1 MSRKIIELSRNSTGG
16 IDLITERDAGNP
28 IRILTGKRERSIDF
42 WKRLKEFSEEALDE
56 MDGAE

>member
-1 MSRKIIELSRNSTGG
+1 MSRPIKLMRNEAGG

-42 WKRLKEFSEEALDE
+42 WKRLREFAEEALDE
-56 MDGAE
+56 MDGSE